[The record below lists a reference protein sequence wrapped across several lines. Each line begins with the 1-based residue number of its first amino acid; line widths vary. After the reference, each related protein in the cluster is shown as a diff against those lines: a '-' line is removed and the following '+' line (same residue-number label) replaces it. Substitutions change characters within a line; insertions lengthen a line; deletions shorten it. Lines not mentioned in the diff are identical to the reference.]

1 MRALP
6 NSLRLNHKNCYS
18 VFNYSPGGFTMQR
31 IVHFPSVTSVALFVL
46 IIISSTFAVAQKAD
60 SPSLTSDIVP
70 AGLSITPLDDKT
82 ALIRAQ
88 LPQEKPGGEVA
99 RSEEHTSELQSRENL
114 VCRLLLEK
122 KKK

>member
-1 MRALP
+1 
-6 NSLRLNHKNCYS
+6 
-18 VFNYSPGGFTMQR
+18 MQR

-88 LPQEKPGGEVA
+88 LP
-99 RSEEHTSELQSRENL
+99 
-114 VCRLLLEK
+114 
-122 KKK
+122 